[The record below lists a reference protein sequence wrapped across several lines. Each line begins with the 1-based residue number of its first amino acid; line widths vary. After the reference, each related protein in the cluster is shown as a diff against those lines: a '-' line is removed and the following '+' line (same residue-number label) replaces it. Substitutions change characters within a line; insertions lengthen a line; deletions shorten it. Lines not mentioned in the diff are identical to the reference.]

1 MKALQ
6 LIGSL
11 PKCGRLC
18 RGGVSSC
25 ASHSL
30 RVIFLLVSL
39 FAFGWGNTALAET
52 YEWDADT
59 ENNTNQTS
67 TLTLTITESNNSNPQ
82 WWTNYRFEVGNST
95 ITKALKLQ
103 SNTTAKFS
111 VNTGKTA
118 TVTIGIS
125 TKDDTAVEATK
136 SYVNFDG
143 TARDSILS
151 ENQPKAS
158 GTYTYKELKFN
169 NVAPG
174 EHTITRGGTEMG
186 LYYIKVEETDAPV
199 AAPTADF
206 TYGSTSWAS
215 PGKDDMTINIP
226 AHKGGNTFAVTLSN
240 ITEGATAACTEKGTL
255 SGNTLTITAPTS
267 TEAADGVQT
276 TTVTLTK
283 EGATTTTY
291 NIKVTTEAKTGITF
305 NNETRYSQL
314 LIENRTTSFYAN
326 TTSSGINSES
336 GTLDYVPGLVAK
348 AIIEAVDYYKD
359 NLTEDI
365 TQDKVK
371 GWFDKVQ
378 GYGDSHTIKD
388 AGKNGKSFDDLNA
401 VKLYFGLKSVAASKK
416 LTGITDNTSTATTGW
431 NAKIASALSGIK
443 TANTNYVIKSGT
455 GNADMEGGWWHK
467 ETYTN
472 QMWCDGQYMGT
483 ALLAQIINDDQYTE
497 GESGNSVTGTKN
509 GDWDLVCKQLDITWK
524 YLWNESTQLIHHA
537 FAADNGTA
545 TTSNMW
551 VFDKKADGTTN
562 NYRNEACWAR
572 AAGWYFLAL
581 VDILE
586 QMDKAKYSGTN
597 YNTIRTRLGHLAAG
611 IKARQDAETGCWYQL
626 PQYDGTFSAT
636 DCGNGATKTRVYN
649 YLESSATA
657 IFTAAFLKGIRLG
670 YLDRNTY
677 EGTAKKAYKG
687 IIEHFMTSDNNIY
700 WSSRSAGLGTE
711 TSGAKLRTGSN
722 AYYLKGFDVVPTKVT
737 DDDSSKDETGKT
749 TLKKGTEGKVLGAMI
764 LAAVEY
770 ERQYMSNSKTVKVN
784 FADPCHEGDT
794 SEGTEYRGKISVKV
808 GDTDYTTDAKRGASI
823 PVNSTVTLT
832 ATAYDKESAEGC
844 PQHNKDNN
852 LYFSFYAWKNR
863 ADGTILST
871 NSTYTISSLDA
882 DVDIVAVFRHASNNL
897 TFAKA
902 ASSAVNVP
910 VADGSTSTTKSVTFD
925 PADAGKQYVID
936 VTNTTNSV
944 INTLYNG
951 NTLSWYYQNGK
962 IYLTVP
968 AEGTESY
975 FALQTTSEDGN
986 KVNKHIINVKT
997 SYSTTPTYNAVIKYN
1012 VSVNSTTIALG
1023 TEKNSSSNTNV
1034 TVNTET
1040 VVSAMAMESNS
1051 AKENLSAKIVSD
1063 ENEWTGNLHP
1073 LTATYTVTENY
1084 KFTPGEIRIP
1094 VLSIS
1099 TTKTYRVVMEDNA
1112 GHKIQQDIYNVYDG
1126 ALIDLVVK
1134 NTEGVIFTGDVT
1146 LKLYC
1151 FGATDG
1157 YRLAN
1162 PIAIS
1167 GNVAS
1172 LNTSSSDA
1180 TLKKLSYNGLEIA
1193 LQEDLY
1199 DYTAKA
1205 ISNVTPEIAAEPN
1218 DPDAKSV
1225 DVKYPDGFSESGE
1238 VTITVTAADG
1248 KTMKTYKV
1256 TFTES
1261 APTPA
1266 SNVTWNFYQNESNN
1280 GAWNVAAD
1288 SDGNLY
1294 RLNYTING
1302 NGDVVDNSGLYFKG
1316 SSLNGNGGRTVSF
1329 TGISGLGRVIVDEQV
1344 HCGQFNVREDTG
1356 DPLAVG
1362 YHTANYTTGTST
1374 AYTYSDGKTYNI
1386 DFNGQVRIRS
1396 IVWMPETEG
1405 NVQSYTVSATSSDAS
1420 YGTASANPF
1429 GSVKEGTKV
1438 VFTVTTNTGYEFVN
1452 WTDASGNVVATT
1464 ATYTIYNLS
1473 ADAALTAN
1481 FVATKTTLSGTA
1493 TFTLEQLNYFA
1504 GTVHDTGV
1512 KTQYTTSD
1520 GYITLASSSSNVQAQ
1535 MTYNKGTKVRNTG
1548 SFTITP
1554 ANGAKISKV
1563 TLITDQSSRNLT
1575 ASPEAT
1581 PTREGSNYTYTFSDL
1596 SQAITFTN
1604 SNSDNIYVT
1613 SIIVEYEYTP
1623 TVPKTQ
1629 LNATFAGNIT
1639 GYVGDNG
1646 IAIPALTVTAGG
1658 NAMTEGTDYT
1668 VTYQSSNTS
1677 AVTISAGKVNLV
1689 AAGSA
1694 VVTAVITPVS
1704 SEYAATTATFTVTSQ
1719 PLLDLVVD
1727 VPDVTMYTTAT
1738 EVTQPRVTVYALVN
1752 GQNVA
1757 LTEGTDYTVSF
1768 AIKTSAVS
1776 SNLTGG
1782 SSITVT
1788 GSSGSYTAGN
1798 NVVTVTV
1805 TPTPAGVNTYHCK
1818 ATTKDFN
1825 YNVVTAGQKVTPTVV
1840 VSDNISYQVSTAKA
1854 VTVSVVYDGND
1865 ITDLFNF
1872 TLELSTSDYGTL
1884 TWNENVFTFTPGSTV
1899 YSEGIILTITATP
1912 KTEYTDQYDTATK
1925 QCTLKIVNNAL
1936 EIVASLSDTEVK
1948 IGDNIYFTSVVVKD
1962 KATGKIFSIDD
1973 EECAVEYQSSAP
1985 SVLAINA
1992 STGVMTPLAEG
2003 EATVKIIARKDDYAS
2018 ASWTQTVTVIDPTVY
2033 KAASEQAIPAPANG
2047 TVVTD
2052 VEDIAMTY
2060 GGWVFKSGVT
2070 RTLTSAAGNKGST
2083 EYFGVNKDGDPYKWG
2098 DSGTDDAGSLPNFKY
2113 AFKGNNHQ
2121 NPRDEM
2127 GANALPENYTNIGY
2141 KDYQENK
2148 PLDPMFNV
2156 PVEGAYITF
2165 APKTNGTVIAHV
2177 LQEGAFSGTYNSAET
2192 DETKINK
2199 LIYRRDRR
2207 VMVLDEMGQL
2217 HPNLKATLDVTTGKL
2232 PKDANPNNNKTI
2244 ITDITKYKKLDKDPL
2259 SKDYDFTK
2267 DFVGFNGFE
2276 FSGNE
2281 ITNFQNGLY
2290 KFYGNDGNPN
2300 YETGDGWGVLV
2311 KAPVTYEFEVKAGKT
2326 YYLYN
2331 YGSKINVF
2339 GFQFKPASS
2348 VTIDKVTYKEK
2359 EDNAVTQTAAGHVA
2373 SVSLDRQFV
2382 VGQWNAAVLP
2392 FSLNKQQVDA
2402 IFGRTFDNANPDGTQ
2417 ILYFEKTEGRYI
2429 YYTRHAYN
2437 TLVAGRPFLIK
2448 PSGKDAN
2455 GADVA
2460 TVTDRKIVLNTANVP
2475 DFPYVTI
2482 ESTTPTEWKGR
2493 RGDADDYCWQSGYN
2507 VQTINPGDYYINAT
2521 GSLIMRENSDARLQS
2536 FRSYLKKKNA
2546 SASAKLF
2553 SVAYFDM
2560 LSDNADI
2567 PSKIED
2573 MLMDSDGNVI
2583 HLSGNGYIYN
2593 LNGQVVSTDPTSLD
2607 SLPKGVYILN
2617 GKKYVV
2623 E

>member
-1 MKALQ
+1 MESLQ

-25 ASHSL
+25 APHSL
-30 RVIFLLVSL
+30 RMIFLIVAL

-52 YEWDADT
+52 YEWDADKGEAGT
-59 ENNTNQTS
+59 TT
-67 TLTLTITESNNSNPQ
+67 TLTLSTSGDIGWWSDYSFKVSDDYTIA
-82 WWTNYRFEVGNST
+82 
-95 ITKALKLQ
+95 KALKLQ
-103 SNTTAKFS
+103 ATTVVTFS
-111 VNTGKTA
+111 VKTGKKA

-125 TKDDTAVEATK
+125 TKKGNDVTASK
-136 SYVNFDG
+136 SYVKFDG
-143 TARDSILS
+143 TDTDSILS
-151 ENQPKAS
+151 ENQTQAS
-158 GTYTYKELKFN
+158 GTYTYKTLTID

-199 AAPTADF
+199 AALTADF

-215 PGKDDMTINIP
+215 PGLNDMTINIP
-226 AHKGGNTFAVTLSN
+226 AHKGGNPFYVTLSN
-240 ITEGATAACTEKGTL
+240 ITEGATAACTTNGTL

-267 TEAADGVQT
+267 TDEADAVQT

-305 NNETRYSQL
+305 DPSKRYSQL
-314 LIENRTTSFYAN
+314 LIDNRTTSFYAN
-326 TTSSGINSES
+326 TTSSGINSKS

-388 AGKNGKSFDDLNA
+388 AGENGKSFDDLNA

-455 GNADMEGGWWHK
+455 GNADMQGGWWHK
-467 ETYTN
+467 ETYVN

-497 GESGNSVTGTKN
+497 GASGTSVTGTKS
-509 GDWDLVCKQLDITWK
+509 GDWDLVCKQLDITWN
-524 YLWNESTQLIHHA
+524 YLWNGSTKLIHHA

-545 TTSNMW
+545 KTSNMW
-551 VFDKKADGTTN
+551 VFDKDANGNKI
-562 NYRNEACWAR
+562 YRNEACWAR

-586 QMDKAKYSGTN
+586 QMDKDGYSGTN
-597 YNTIRTRLGHLAAG
+597 RNTILTHLGQLASG

-626 PQYDGTFSAT
+626 PLYDGTFSAT

-657 IFTAAFLKGIRLG
+657 IFAAAFLKGIRLG

-711 TSGAKLRTGSN
+711 ASGKKLRTGSN

-737 DDDSSKDETGKT
+737 DDNTSTDETGTT

-784 FADPCHEGDT
+784 FADPCHPGDT
-794 SEGTEYRGKISVKV
+794 SAETEYRGKISVKV
-808 GDTDYTTDAKRGASI
+808 GDTDYTTVAKSGASI

-832 ATAYDKESAEGC
+832 ATAYDKESAVDC
-844 PQHNKDNN
+844 PQYNKENN

-902 ASSAVNVP
+902 ASSAVNVD
-910 VADGSTSTTKSVTFD
+910 VADGSTSTTKSVTFT

-944 INTLYNG
+944 ISTLYNG
-951 NTLSWYYQNGK
+951 STLSWYYQNGK

-968 AEGTESY
+968 AEGTETY
-975 FALQTTSEDGN
+975 FGLQTTSEDGN

-997 SYSTTPTYNAVIKYN
+997 GNSTTPTYNAVINYK
-1012 VSVNSTTIALG
+1012 VSVNSTEIALG
-1023 TEKNSSSNTNV
+1023 TDGNSCENKNITPQTGV
-1034 TVNTET
+1034 I
-1040 VVSAMAMESNS
+1040 SATAMTSNS
-1051 AKENLSAKIVSD
+1051 AKADLSAKIVSD
-1063 ENEWTGNLHP
+1063 ADEWTGELHP
-1073 LTATYTVTENY
+1073 LTATYTVAENY
-1084 KFTPGEIRIP
+1084 KFTLGEIRIP
-1094 VLSIS
+1094 VQSIS
-1099 TTKTYRVVMEDNA
+1099 TTKSYRVVMEDNA
-1112 GHKIQQDIYNVYDG
+1112 GHRIQQNIYNVYDG

-1193 LQEDLY
+1193 LRDDVYEY
-1199 DYTAKA
+1199 SAKA
-1205 ISNVTPEIAAEPN
+1205 ISNVKPEIAAEPN
-1218 DPDAKSV
+1218 DQDAKSV
-1225 DVKYPDGFSESGE
+1225 LVTYPEGFSESGV

-1248 KTMKTYKV
+1248 TTKQTYTV
-1256 TFTES
+1256 TFTAS
-1261 APTPA
+1261 DPTPA

-1288 SDGNLY
+1288 SEGNLY

-1302 NGDVVDNSGLYFKG
+1302 NGDAVDNSGLYFKG

-1344 HCGQFNVREDTG
+1344 HCGQFNVREATG

-1374 AYTYSDGKTYNI
+1374 AYTYSDNNTYHI

-1396 IVWMPETEG
+1396 IVWMPETED
-1405 NVQSYTVSATSSDAS
+1405 NVHSYTVSATSSNAS
-1420 YGTASANPF
+1420 YGTASVTCGDA
-1429 GSVKEGTKV
+1429 SVTPSESGVQEGTKV
-1438 VFTVTTNTGYEFVN
+1438 VFTATANNKYEFVN

-1473 ADAALTAN
+1473 ANAALTAN
-1481 FVATKTTLSGTA
+1481 FVETKTTLSGTA

-1520 GYITLASSSSNVQAQ
+1520 GYITLASSSPNVQAQ
-1535 MTYNKGTKVRNTG
+1535 MTSNKGTKVRNTG

-1554 ANGAKISKV
+1554 ANGATISKV

-1581 PTREGSNYTYTFSDL
+1581 PTRDGSNYTYTFSNL
-1596 SQAITFTN
+1596 LEAITFTN

-1623 TVPKTQ
+1623 TVQKTQ

-1658 NAMTEGTDYT
+1658 AAMTEGTGYT
-1668 VTYQSSNTS
+1668 VNYQSSNTS

-1694 VVTAVITPVS
+1694 VVTAVITPVN
-1704 SEYAATTATFTVTSQ
+1704 SELYAATTATFTVTSQ

-1757 LTEGTDYTVSF
+1757 LTKGTDYTVSF
-1768 AIKTSAVS
+1768 AIKTSAQPA
-1776 SNLTGG
+1776 NLTGG
-1782 SSITVT
+1782 SSIAVT

-1825 YNVVTAGQKVTPTVV
+1825 YNVVTAGQKVTPTIV

-1872 TLELSTSDYGTL
+1872 TFALSTPDYGSL
-1884 TWNENVFTFTPGSTV
+1884 TWNKNVFTFTPGSAVNST
-1899 YSEGIILTITATP
+1899 GIILTITATP
-1912 KTEYTDQYDTATK
+1912 VPAYEDQYDIATK
-1925 QCTLKIVNNAL
+1925 KCTLKIVDNAL
-1936 EIVASLSDTEVK
+1936 AIEAELSATEVK

-1962 KATGKIFSIDD
+1962 KKLGTIFSIDD

-2018 ASWTQTVTVIDPTVY
+2018 ASWTKVVTVIDPTVY
-2033 KAASEQAIPAPANG
+2033 KAASEPGIPAPANG

-2060 GGWVFKSGVT
+2060 GGWIFKSGVT
-2070 RTLTSAAGNKGST
+2070 RILTSAAGKKGSEET
-2083 EYFGVNKDGDPYKWG
+2083 FGNKKWG
-2098 DSGTDDAGSLPNFKY
+2098 DSDTDGAGSLPNFKY
-2113 AFKGNNHQ
+2113 SFMGNNHQ

-2141 KDYQENK
+2141 THYQENK

-2177 LQEGAFSGTYNSAET
+2177 LQEGAFSGSYNSAET
-2192 DETKINK
+2192 DETKKNK

-2244 ITDITKYKKLDKDPL
+2244 ITDVTKYKKLDKDSL
-2259 SKDYDFTK
+2259 STDYDFTK
-2267 DFVGFNGFE
+2267 DFVGFTNFTYDE
-2276 FSGNE
+2276 NSN

-2290 KFYGNDGNPN
+2290 KFYGNEGNPN
-2300 YETGDGWGVLV
+2300 YRTGDGWGVLV

-2348 VTIDKVTYKEK
+2348 VTVDKVTYKEK

-2460 TVTDRKIVLNTANVP
+2460 TVTDGKIVLNTANVP

-2507 VQTINPGDYYINAT
+2507 VQTVNPGDYYINAA
-2521 GSLIMRENSDARLQS
+2521 GSLIMRESSDAKLQS
-2536 FRSYLKKKNA
+2536 FRSYLKKKNP